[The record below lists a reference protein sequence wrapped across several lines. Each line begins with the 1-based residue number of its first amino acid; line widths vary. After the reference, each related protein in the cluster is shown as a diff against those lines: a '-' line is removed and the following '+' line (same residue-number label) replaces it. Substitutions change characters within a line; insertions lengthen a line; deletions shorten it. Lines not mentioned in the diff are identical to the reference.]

1 MAYSLQPNN
10 AISISTWLSDDQDT
24 ELDRLLPVLKRLA
37 GERDVV
43 QCLVQMKEDMKTHR
57 RAFSVMAAEMEETAV
72 QEKRCL
78 TDT

>member
-10 AISISTWLSDDQDT
+10 AVSISTWLSDDQDG
-24 ELDRLLPVLKRLA
+24 ELVRLLPLLEQLA
-37 GERDVV
+37 GEGNVV
-43 QCLVQMKEDMKTHR
+43 QCLGRLKEDVKTHR
-57 RAFSVMAAEMEETAV
+57 RAFSVMAAELEETAV